1 MNLSELEQLC
11 EKFVA
16 GVVPADSGHDL
27 GHVRR
32 VVRNVSRLTTEESA
46 DAWITLPAAW
56 LHDCVAI
63 AKDSPLRS
71 KGSQLAAEA
80 AARFLQNI
88 DYPEEKLKEVR
99 HAIEAH
105 SFSAAIPARSL
116 EAQVVQDGDRL
127 DSLGAI
133 GIARC
138 LLVGGK
144 LNLPLCATDDPF
156 CDSREPDDSRYTIDH
171 FYVKLFKLPDMMQ
184 TRGGKAEAL
193 RRVAIMRNYL
203 DELRAEISHSQA
215 SGQAFRQSPG
225 SRFGL

>member
-1 MNLSELEQLC
+1 MLLSELEQSC
-11 EKFVA
+11 ADFIATVI
-16 GVVPADSGHDL
+16 PADAGHDL

-32 VVRNVSRLTTEESA
+32 VVANVAWLTAEESA
-46 DAWITLPAAW
+46 DAWVTLPAAW

-80 AARFLQNI
+80 AAKFLQTL
-88 DYPEEKLKEVR
+88 DYPEEKLEAVC

-105 SFSAAIPARSL
+105 SFSAAIPATSL

-144 LNLPLCATDDPF
+144 LNRPLCAADDPF
-156 CDSREPDDSRYTIDH
+156 CDEREPDDGRFTIDH
-171 FYVKLFKLPDMMQ
+171 FYNKLFKLPEMMQ
-184 TRGGKAEAL
+184 TSAGRAEAQ
-193 RRVAIMRNYL
+193 RRASIMREYL
-203 DELRAEISHSQA
+203 AELRSEITR
-215 SGQAFRQSPG
+215 G
-225 SRFGL
+225 

>member
-1 MNLSELEQLC
+1 MTLSELEQAC
-11 EKFVA
+11 ADFIA
-16 GVVPADSGHDL
+16 NVVPADAGHDL

-32 VVRNVSRLTTEESA
+32 VVRNVAWLTAEESA

-71 KGSQLAAEA
+71 RGSQLAADA
-80 AARFLQNI
+80 AAEFLQGQN
-88 DYPEEKLKEVR
+88 YPPDKLPAVR

-116 EAQVVQDGDRL
+116 EARVVQDGDRL

-144 LNLPLCATDDPF
+144 LNRPLCAAEDPF
-156 CDSREPDDSRYTIDH
+156 CDQREPDDGRYTIDH
-171 FYVKLFKLPDMMQ
+171 FYNKLFKLPDLMQ
-184 TRGGKAEAL
+184 TDAGRTEAL
-193 RRVAIMRNYL
+193 RRVKIMRDYL
-203 DELRAEISHSQA
+203 HELRSEIT
-215 SGQAFRQSPG
+215 RV
-225 SRFGL
+225 